1 MSTFRV
7 RVRGERDEIA
17 MIRPRSARP
26 LMLRYRRR
34 LQLSAR
40 VGGEAGFQVVVDG
53 EVLDSSSQT
62 DAAED
67 DWTTRSVP
75 VPDRG
80 ARRATLELTV
90 TISSSLN
97 YFPSAEAWVD
107 DLRIA

>member
-1 MSTFRV
+1 MS
-7 RVRGERDEIA
+7 D
-17 MIRPRSARP
+17 RSIWKMLRSPPMLAPGRP

-34 LQLSAR
+34 LQLSAP
-40 VGGEAGFQVVVDG
+40 VGGAAGFEVVVDG
-53 EVLDSSSQT
+53 EVVDRVSQA
-62 DAAED
+62 DAADD

-80 ARRATLELTV
+80 ARRATLELAV

-97 YFPSAEAWVD
+97 YFPTAEAWVD